1 MRQSGV
7 SRDAKTR
14 AAAPERTSA
23 PPEMMDTREVAAYLR
38 LKERRIYDL
47 VRQRAIPHVR
57 ATGKLLFPRARIDA
71 WIAAKGGMPAAQA
84 NARAPIVAGSH
95 DPLLEWAVRES
106 RCGLAMLAAGS
117 RAGVE
122 ALARGEATAAA
133 AHWLDDASG
142 EYNVP
147 LVRALLPGAE
157 IVVLEWAW
165 RTQGLLLQ
173 PGNPHKVRRI
183 VDLARKRLRIA
194 PRQPEA
200 GSHRLFV
207 HLLARAGLA
216 PEALHWVS
224 RVAHA
229 ETELAAIIRDGHA
242 DAGVG
247 IEAAARANGLAFI
260 PLASERLDLVA
271 FRRDAFE
278 APLQRLLAWTRTAE
292 FAAEATS
299 LGGYN
304 VANTGRVVFNA

>member
-1 MRQSGV
+1 
-7 SRDAKTR
+7 
-14 AAAPERTSA
+14 
-23 PPEMMDTREVAAYLR
+23 MDTREVAAYLR

-57 ATGKLLFPRARIDA
+57 ATGKLLFPRAQVDA
-71 WIAAKGGMPAAQA
+71 WIAAKGAATPAAA
-84 NARAPIVAGSH
+84 AHATAHAPIIAGSH

-117 RAGVE
+117 RAGVD

-147 LVRALLPGAE
+147 LVRTLLAGADV
-157 IVVLEWAW
+157 VVLEWAW

-183 VDLARKRLRIA
+183 ADLARKRLRVA

-207 HLLARAGLA
+207 HLLGRAGLA
-216 PEALHWVS
+216 PEALQWVP

-229 ETELAAIIRDGHA
+229 ETELAAVIRDGHA

-260 PLASERLDLVA
+260 PLASERLDLIT
-271 FRRDAFE
+271 FRREAFE
-278 APLQRLLAWTRTAE
+278 PPLQRLLAWTRTAD
-292 FAAEATS
+292 FAAQATS

>member
-14 AAAPERTSA
+14 AAASERTPA

-47 VRQRAIPHVR
+47 VRHRAIPHVR
-57 ATGKLLFPRARIDA
+57 ATGKLLFPRAQIDA
-71 WIAAKGGMPAAQA
+71 WIAAKGAMPAAQA
-84 NARAPIVAGSH
+84 TARAPIIAGSH

-147 LVRALLPGAE
+147 LVRTLLAGAE
-157 IVVLEWAW
+157 VVVLEWAW

-183 VDLARKRLRIA
+183 VDLARKRLRVA

-216 PEALHWVS
+216 PEALHWVP

-229 ETELAAIIRDGHA
+229 ETELAAVIRDGPA

-260 PLASERLDLVA
+260 PLASERLDLIT
-271 FRRDAFE
+271 FRREAFE
-278 APLQRLLAWTRTAE
+278 PPLQRLLAGTRTAE
-292 FAAEATS
+292 FAAQATS